1 MPRVMRE
8 RTEKRQAVARYV
20 TQGVPLHQEN
30 FAGRMRTSAIKRT
43 LRDTGLKHRACFSI
57 TSCNHPQSVG

>member
-8 RTEKRQAVARYV
+8 GTEKRQAATRYV
-20 TQGVPLHQEN
+20 VQGVPRHQEN
-30 FAGRMRTSAIKRT
+30 FAGRMRSSAIKRT

-57 TSCNHPQSVG
+57 TLCNRPQSVG